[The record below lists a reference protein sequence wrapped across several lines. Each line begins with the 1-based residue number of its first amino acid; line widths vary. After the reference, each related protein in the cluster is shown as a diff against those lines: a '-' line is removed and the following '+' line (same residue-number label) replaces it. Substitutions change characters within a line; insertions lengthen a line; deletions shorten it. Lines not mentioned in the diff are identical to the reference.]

1 MESQQKYVPMYTCM
15 CVYTYT
21 YIKSYFQSMPSINN
35 FLKWVMFILNEYCLR
50 ILDLLILLRTYVMT
64 PDCLFCFT
72 QIHIFME
79 KLAITS
85 RLSIWNSPPCS
96 ELCIATS
103 KYNSKKKVSKK
114 LETLTKSSSNPWNW
128 IDIHKNTAEEY
139 LVIFKCST
147 CRVLWAEPKQ
157 KKIKAATL
165 WSHLEL
171 GNC

>member
-1 MESQQKYVPMYTCM
+1 
-15 CVYTYT
+15 
-21 YIKSYFQSMPSINN
+21 MPSINK
-35 FLKWVMFILNEYCLR
+35 FLKWVMCILNEYCLR
-50 ILDLLILLRTYVMT
+50 IFNLLILFRTYVMT
-64 PDCLFCFT
+64 PDHLFCFT

-79 KLAITS
+79 KLAIAS
-85 RLSIWNSPPCS
+85 RLSIWNSPRRS
-96 ELCIATS
+96 ESCIATS
-103 KYNSKKKVSKK
+103 KYNSKKKEFLKK
-114 LETLTKSSSNPWNW
+114 METLTKSSSNPWNW